1 MAYRDHIGITSG
13 NKSTTRAYFSVAEC
27 PGCSADRRHSQL
39 VFRYLSARRA
49 KIREYCP
56 VRRIYAQFRRVS
68 PGGERDPRRRSP
80 VDTDGNLPWSNREI
94 RTYLT
99 LYTTIVRSSPSVNR

>member
-13 NKSTTRAYFSVAEC
+13 NKSTTPCVLFCCGMSRLLHRSTSLTVILPIPFGAW
-27 PGCSADRRHSQL
+27 GL
-39 VFRYLSARRA
+39 V
-49 KIREYCP
+49 REYCP

-68 PGGERDPRRRSP
+68 PGGERDPRCRSP
-80 VDTDGNLPWSNREI
+80 LDTDGNLPWSNRDI

-99 LYTTIVRSSPSVNR
+99 LYPTIVRSSPSVNR